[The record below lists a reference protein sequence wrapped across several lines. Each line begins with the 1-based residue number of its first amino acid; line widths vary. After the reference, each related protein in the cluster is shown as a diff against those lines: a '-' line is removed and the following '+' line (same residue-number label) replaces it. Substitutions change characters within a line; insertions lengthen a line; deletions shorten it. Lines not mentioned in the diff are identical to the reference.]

1 MIENAGLVCGMK
13 KAWGDENRKYCSAVT
28 NGDSVPETP
37 KKSPWRRRWEKI
49 KRKPALYRLMERVC
63 VSYL

>member
-37 KKSPWRRRWEKI
+37 KKSSRFSPWRRLWETI
-49 KRKPALYRLMERVC
+49 KRKSA
-63 VSYL
+63 